1 MIRETT
7 YWKMKE
13 AVTEQEAIVSIL
25 DTIEHNPL
33 FLNKCTSSNFCILK
47 SFENIKGKKYF
58 LNKLVWE
65 QVRDL
70 FIEIKTAYYNS
81 LDYSTKF

>member
-1 MIRETT
+1 MKRETT

-13 AVTEQEAIVSIL
+13 AVTEQEAIVSII
-25 DTIEHNPL
+25 DTIQHNPL
-33 FLNKCTSSNFCILK
+33 FLNKCTSTNFAILK
-47 SFENIKGKKYF
+47 NFDTRGQKYF
-58 LNKLVWE
+58 LSKLVWE